1 MTAVSNR
8 CGRSRV
14 ISVRWSCRH
23 ARTGLAGRAHR
34 HSSRLRQHVR
44 RGPSMCGVEGE
55 SGAGAT
61 DSQRGKRTPH
71 VPLGVAR
78 GARWPRAR
86 TFRVRVETCLLSA
99 SSRQV
104 CRTWLHFVH
113 LWRHDGLIDARRAA
127 IALRGFCARRP
138 QAASSGK
145 SAEGVLAQHPE
156 PAMGSLRKVLAGPGA
171 APWCRTRPGCGQAGC
186 GQAG

>member
-1 MTAVSNR
+1 MCV
-8 CGRSRV
+8 
-14 ISVRWSCRH
+14 
-23 ARTGLAGRAHR
+23 GLAVMRGQVWLAALTGTHRGCGSMSAAGRR
-34 HSSRLRQHVR
+34 CVVLQGSQVRERPIHS
-44 RGPSMCGVEGE
+44 
-55 SGAGAT
+55 AA
-61 DSQRGKRTPH
+61 KKTPH

-145 SAEGVLAQHPE
+145 SAEGVRAQHPE
-156 PAMGSLRKVLAGPGA
+156 PAMGSLRKVLAGQGA
-171 APWCRTRPGCGQAGC
+171 APWCRTRPGCGQAG
-186 GQAG
+186 